1 MDNSGKTIRVG
12 DIMTASVIG
21 IEPTASLAD
30 AARLMLSSKISGLP
44 VVSSDKHLV
53 GVLTEGDFLRRIELG
68 TMPRRAGLLDFFI
81 SPRKEAT
88 EYIHGHGQKVEEVM
102 SPDPVT
108 ISSRASVSE
117 LVDLMI
123 SKRIKRVLVVD
134 DGTLV
139 GIVARSD
146 LMRAVLRMTPE
157 KNLAVHDDDHIRRYI
172 MEELKQH
179 SWSGSVRVTVHDGIV
194 EFHGIIFDETVREAI
209 RVAAEN
215 VPGVKNVI
223 DHLLCVDPI
232 TGLYLSSSDGH

>member
-1 MDNSGKTIRVG
+1 MRVG
-12 DIMTASVIG
+12 DIMTAPVIG
-21 IEPTASLAD
+21 IAPTASLAD
-30 AARLMLSSKISGLP
+30 AARLMLGSRISGLP
-44 VVSSDKHLV
+44 VVSADRHLV

-68 TMPRRAGLLDFFI
+68 TLPRRAGWLDFFL
-81 SPRKEAT
+81 SPRKEAA
-88 EYIHGHGQKVEEVM
+88 EYIHGHGHKVEEVM

-108 ISSRASVSE
+108 ISSRAPVSE

-123 SKRIKRVLVVD
+123 SRKIKRVLVVD

-157 KNLAVHDDDHIRRYI
+157 QNPGAQDDDHIRTSI

-179 SWSGSVRVTVHDGIV
+179 SWSGSVRVTVHGGIV
-194 EFHGIIFDETVREAI
+194 EFHGIIFDDTVREAI

-215 VPGVKNVI
+215 VPGVKNVV
-223 DHLLCVDPI
+223 DHLLCIDPI
-232 TGLYLSSSDGH
+232 TGLYLSSPDDP